1 MMISIFVEDKLVK
14 KKHISYEVIKSK
26 PSVLSFQQL
35 LVIRYFGTRK
45 RTNYLMDEGAG
56 TTNDFRYY
64 NYRKVPYMGGSDEF
78 K

>member
-1 MMISIFVEDKLVK
+1 MMNSNGE
-14 KKHISYEVIKSK
+14 SYNSNNY
-26 PSVLSFQQL
+26 S
-35 LVIRYFGTRK
+35 RYFGTRK

-56 TTNDFRYY
+56 TSNDFRYY